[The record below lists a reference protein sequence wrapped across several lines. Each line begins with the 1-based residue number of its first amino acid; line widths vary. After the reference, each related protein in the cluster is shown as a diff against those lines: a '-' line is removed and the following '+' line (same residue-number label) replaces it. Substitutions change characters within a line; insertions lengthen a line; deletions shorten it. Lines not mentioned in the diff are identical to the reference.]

1 MSDRTQ
7 GPRQTRPD
15 GQRPQDLHDGWEDFF
30 ARLHED
36 VDAYMREN
44 WKEVAEMVARAMK
57 KAAQADPG
65 KRGNTDTEGSV
76 R

>member
-7 GPRQTRPD
+7 GPRQTKPD
-15 GQRPQDLHDGWEDFF
+15 GQRPQDLNDRWEDFL

-36 VDAYMREN
+36 VDAYMREH

-57 KAAQADPG
+57 KAAQDNPC
-65 KRGNTDTEGSV
+65 KPGNTDTEGSV